1 MKIARLYYPVKVLGP
16 GNRVGIWTVGCH
28 RRCKGCMTPELWDDS
43 KVPDMRVENVIEAI
57 KIASKKGSVDGITIS
72 GGEPLNQSKDL
83 KALLELIHSEL
94 GIEDIIIFTGYDLEE
109 STELR
114 WVLEKATLVVDG
126 TYDDSRNRGE
136 VLRGSDNQ
144 RFYYKDDKWREYY
157 EAYMKENDGKMRGQV
172 FRVSNGVDSI
182 GIHQKGFREEVF
194 DRLLEKG
201 ITRVNK

>member
-16 GNRVGIWTVGCH
+16 SNRVGIWTVGCH
-28 RRCKGCMTPELWDDS
+28 RRCEGCMTPELWDDTN
-43 KVPDMRVENVIEAI
+43 VPDMRVEDVIEAI

-72 GGEPLNQSKDL
+72 GGEPLNQSQDL

>member
-28 RRCKGCMTPELWDDS
+28 RRCEGCMTPELWDDTN
-43 KVPDMRVENVIEAI
+43 VPDMRMEDVIEAI

-72 GGEPLNQSKDL
+72 GGEPLNQSQDL